1 MKLNKEELIELMYAV
16 GTEFGSYADK
26 IKAEAIIKALKDNDL
41 EIDGYCKLDDH
52 EKDLIY
58 ALRNIKIKRIKA
70 NEPEG
75 WVYLLDDRR
84 VVRTEISIKIEGND
98 ESDCESVLSSL
109 EEIKFQQKTNN
120 ETK

>member
-1 MKLNKEELIELMYAV
+1 MKLSKQQLAAIFDDAADFE
-16 GTEFGSYADK
+16 GSNEQAFD
-26 IKAEAIIKALKDNDL
+26 ARKALESGTL
-41 EIDGYCKLDDH
+41 EIEGYCKLDDH

-75 WVYLLDDRR
+75 WIYLLDDRR
-84 VVRTEISIKIEGND
+84 VVLNEISIKIEGGN